1 MELKGKT
8 KMDDHVYND
17 IIVCRCEEITLA
29 EIKDAI
35 REGARDATSIK
46 RRTRAGMGLCQGRT
60 CEQMI
65 QQILMSE
72 LHLSPEETGKFLP
85 RLPQF
90 PVTFEV
96 LARRGQ
102 E

>member
-1 MELKGKT
+1 
-8 KMDDHVYND
+8 MDDFDKND
-17 IIVCRCEEITLA
+17 VIVCRCEEITIG
-29 EIKDAI
+29 EIKAAI
-35 REGARDATSIK
+35 HAGARDATSIK

-65 QQILMSE
+65 QQILCAE
-72 LHLSPEETGKFLP
+72 LHISQEEAGKFLS

-90 PVTFEV
+90 PVSFEV
-96 LARRGQ
+96 LARRGN

>member
-1 MELKGKT
+1 MEDQVK
-8 KMDDHVYND
+8 ND
-17 IIVCRCEEITLA
+17 IIVCRCEEITVG
-29 EIKDAI
+29 EIKAAI
-35 REGARDATSIK
+35 KAGARDITSIK

-65 QQILMSE
+65 QQILCAE
-72 LHLSPEETGKFLP
+72 LQILPEEAGKFLP

-90 PVTFEV
+90 PVSFEV
-96 LARRGQ
+96 LGRRGN